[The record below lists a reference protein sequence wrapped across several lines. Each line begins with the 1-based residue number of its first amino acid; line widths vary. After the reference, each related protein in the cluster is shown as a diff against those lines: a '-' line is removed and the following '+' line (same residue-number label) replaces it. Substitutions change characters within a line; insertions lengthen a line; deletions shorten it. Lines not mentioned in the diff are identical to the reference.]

1 MEKIPVIAFEGI
13 NRAGKGTQIEMLKQE
28 LNLLGMQATILRGDG
43 TRDGRGEHIGD
54 PYNEGWIERAGMLRK
69 GGNFNQWNEAAIILA
84 QEYIEWKKKLKELDN
99 QAILL
104 DRSIVSRGSFILQK
118 QAEFT
123 GILEIQ
129 HLYPKSIDNQIKLE
143 DVLPDVIFEL
153 VASKETVLSRL
164 DQSDP
169 KYEFRKEIIDKT
181 YDIFYS
187 TKHRLPKII
196 QDKIITIDSN
206 KSPHEVFD
214 DVIFNLNGIL
224 ETNKQP

>member
-28 LNLLGMQATILRGDG
+28 LDLLGMQTIILRGDG
-43 TRDGRGEHIGD
+43 TRDGKGEHRGD
-54 PYNEGWIERAGMLRK
+54 PYDEGWIKNAGILRK
-69 GGNFNQWNEAAIILA
+69 GGSFNQWNEAAIILV

-99 QAILL
+99 QVILL
-104 DRSIVSRGSFILQK
+104 DRSVVSRGSFILQK
-118 QAEFT
+118 QPEFT

-129 HLYPKSIDNQIKLE
+129 HLYPKSMDSQIKLE

-187 TKHRLPKII
+187 TKHNLPKII
-196 QDKIITIDSN
+196 QDKIITLDSN
-206 KSPHEVFD
+206 KPPHEVFD
-214 DVIFNLNGIL
+214 DVIFNLNEIL
-224 ETNKQP
+224 EINKQL

>member
-1 MEKIPVIAFEGI
+1 MEKIPIVAFEGI

-28 LNLLGMQATILRGDG
+28 LDLLGIQAIVLRGDG
-43 TRDGRGEHIGD
+43 TRDGKGEHRGD
-54 PYNEGWIERAGMLRK
+54 PYDEGWIENAGILRK
-69 GGNFNQWNEAAIILA
+69 GGSFKQWNEAAIILV
-84 QEYIEWKKKLKELDN
+84 QEYVEWKKKLKELDN

-104 DRSIVSRGSFILQK
+104 DRSVISRGSFILQK
-118 QAEFT
+118 QSEFT

-153 VASKETVLSRL
+153 VASKEAVLSRL
-164 DQSDP
+164 DQADP
-169 KYEFRKEIIDKT
+169 KYEFRKKTIDKT

-187 TKHRLPKII
+187 TKYRLPKII
-196 QDKIITIDSN
+196 QDKIITLDAN
-206 KSPHEVFD
+206 KHPHEVFD

-224 ETNKQP
+224 EINKKL